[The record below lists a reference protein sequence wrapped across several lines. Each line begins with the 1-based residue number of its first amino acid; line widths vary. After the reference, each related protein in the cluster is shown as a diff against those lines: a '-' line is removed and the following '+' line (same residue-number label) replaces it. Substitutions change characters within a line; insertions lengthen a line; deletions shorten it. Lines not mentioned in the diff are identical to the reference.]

1 MVHNLTKTYK
11 WTFREYDHEEKS
23 TKWMAAFL
31 VAILAGSLIAILLS
45 NNLLAGIIIIGGT
58 LLFYLSRREPDEVT
72 LEISER
78 GIKQNE
84 QLYPYEQ
91 IEAFW
96 ITDSEPTK
104 QTHLLLLTNRN
115 LFPLLSVP
123 LPDGIDVINLR
134 KFLQNFI
141 EEQELKEPWIYD
153 LVDHLGL

>member
-1 MVHNLTKTYK
+1 
-11 WTFREYDHEEKS
+11 
-23 TKWMAAFL
+23 MAAFL